1 MRIYIYV
8 FLIAAAVT
16 YLTAPFVRRMARRI
30 GAITPVRDRDVH
42 VVPIPRLGGLAM
54 FLGFAAAL
62 LVASRTEFLGR
73 LFVGGEP
80 WGVLLGALVVVLLG
94 VADDVWDL
102 DAITKLAGQALAAG
116 LMAWKGVQ
124 LVFLPIFGVTIPSFG
139 TLFVL
144 TVLIIVVTINA
155 VNFVDGLD
163 GLAAG
168 ILGIAGTA
176 FFSYTYL
183 LAKDQLPNVPEA
195 SRSYAFASLA
205 SLITA
210 AMVGCCVGFLPHNFN
225 PARVFM
231 GDSGSMLLGL
241 LLASST
247 VTITGVDPG
256 AVRLA
261 APAFFPLVIPLAVLA
276 VPLIDLGMAVVR
288 RTRARAQAV
297 ASGQVPPASP
307 VVAPGARSRARG
319 AAHLPLDGD
328 RCLRGGADGLRAGA
342 DGAGRGG
349 RSDHRGAG
357 HHARPAARP
366 AGQRCRRH
374 REPRVHGHRVDRT
387 TVRRNTRRSG
397 SRPTR
402 LSRRHRRGRL
412 NRAVTHG
419 DVPRDCPGLRQAARD

>member
-16 YLTAPFVRRMARRI
+16 YLTTPFVRRMARRI

-288 RTRARAQAV
+288 RTRAGLKPWHPDKSHLHHRLLRLGHSHARAVLLIYLWTAIAAFGVALMAFVPVLTALAAGAGAIIVALGITLGPLRGRPGSAAV
-297 ASGQVPPASP
+297 ATGNHGSTVTEWTGQQSPEHSPIGQPSHPSQPSPP
-307 VVAPGARSRARG
+307 SRAPQQSG
-319 AAHLPLDGD
+319 
-328 RCLRGGADGLRAGA
+328 
-342 DGAGRGG
+342 
-349 RSDHRGAG
+349 
-357 HHARPAARP
+357 HAR
-366 AGQRCRRH
+366 
-374 REPRVHGHRVDRT
+374 
-387 TVRRNTRRSG
+387 
-397 SRPTR
+397 
-402 LSRRHRRGRL
+402 
-412 NRAVTHG
+412 
-419 DVPRDCPGLRQAARD
+419 

>member
-1 MRIYIYV
+1 MRIYVYV

-16 YLTAPFVRRMARRI
+16 YLTTPFVRRMARRI

-288 RTRARAQAV
+288 RTRAGLKPWQPDKFHLHHRLLRLGHSHARAVLLIYLWTAIAAFGV
-297 ASGQVPPASP
+297 ALMAFVPVLTALAAGAGAIIVALGITLGPLRGRPAS
-307 VVAPGARSRARG
+307 AG
-319 AAHLPLDGD
+319 AAGSAMPPVTEWTGQHEPGQPPIPQPSH
-328 RCLRGGADGLRAGA
+328 ASQPSPPPRAPQQ
-342 DGAGRGG
+342 
-349 RSDHRGAG
+349 SG
-357 HHARPAARP
+357 H
-366 AGQRCRRH
+366 
-374 REPRVHGHRVDRT
+374 
-387 TVRRNTRRSG
+387 TR
-397 SRPTR
+397 
-402 LSRRHRRGRL
+402 
-412 NRAVTHG
+412 
-419 DVPRDCPGLRQAARD
+419 